1 MESQQI
7 KVVGM
12 SCGHCTNAVHKAVMS
27 LDGVKEAKVDLP
39 SGTVDIQYDAAKVDL
54 KAIRTAI
61 EEAGY
66 DVV

>member
-1 MESQQI
+1 MESKQI

-12 SCGHCTNAVHKAVMS
+12 SCGHCISAVQKALMN
-27 LDGVKEAKVDLP
+27 LDGVKEAKVDLS
-39 SGTVDIQYDAAKVDL
+39 SGMVDVQYDSAKLDL